1 MLLFGASAQAQ
12 PTAFLEQDGVLSI
25 EAEHFA
31 NSATS
36 TYSNYS
42 QVHFWAL
49 EPRSGA
55 SGLQAMWSRP
65 DERGEDGNGPTSPPG
80 KEGAQLDYQILIET
94 TGTYFV
100 WVRGRSIGG
109 ESNGVH
115 VGVDN
120 VLSGGRSISGFRPH
134 QAWIWENERKT
145 GGQARISID
154 EGPHTLSVWN
164 RDDGFQID
172 KLVLSLSSTRP
183 TDFGPPESAKG
194 QQRTLDVFPLEIS
207 SGQVGSAYS
216 AQFRTTNGK
225 APLRWTIEGQILP
238 GLSLN
243 RDTGL
248 LTGTPGVGGT
258 YPILAFVEDR
268 DGDIGAR
275 RYTILIGNPLRILS
289 ETELPPARL
298 GENYIAPLAAAG
310 GVTPYNWFAA
320 TEMPPGLSVD
330 GGNGLVTGTPTEGGE
345 FSFGVRVN
353 DTAGGSIR
361 RDFQL
366 EVQGE
371 LLQITNSLALP
382 DAEVGRAYSHRFGAE
397 GGEPPY
403 GWSTPVAPAGL
414 SLSTDGILSGTPTTD
429 GDFLMT
435 VAALDTVG
443 NRTDRN
449 FTLHVDS
456 VNFVSVSA
464 ASFEGPALAPNS
476 IATGFGTNLASDNA
490 AASELPLPETLQGR
504 RVEIVD
510 SEGMTHRAQ
519 LFFVGTGQ
527 INFLVPAGLA
537 LGTAAVEVKN
547 LVDQVLTFGEVEI
560 RQVAPALFMSTLDRV
575 VAGTA
580 LRVKPD
586 SSRIVEQLASFQGGA
601 FIGRQLDLTVA
612 GDELFLIVFGSG
624 IRGFT
629 GSVTAT
635 LNGLPLPVLAA
646 QAQGEFDGLDQVNL
660 GPLPP
665 IPPGTTVVTLVLTV
679 DGVAAPPV
687 IVHVNSGPQ

>member
-1 MLLFGASAQAQ
+1 M
-12 PTAFLEQDGVLSI
+12 LSI

-225 APLRWTIEGQILP
+225 APLRWTIEGQN
-238 GLSLN
+238 S
-243 RDTGL
+243 TGSQSQSRYRI
-248 LTGTPGVGGT
+248 THGHAWRRWHVPYPGVRRR
-258 YPILAFVEDR
+258 PRRRHWRSQIHDFDWKSAADLVR
-268 DGDIGAR
+268 DGTSPSQTR
-275 RYTILIGNPLRILS
+275 
-289 ETELPPARL
+289 
-298 GENYIAPLAAAG
+298 
-310 GVTPYNWFAA
+310 
-320 TEMPPGLSVD
+320 
-330 GGNGLVTGTPTEGGE
+330 
-345 FSFGVRVN
+345 
-353 DTAGGSIR
+353 
-361 RDFQL
+361 
-366 EVQGE
+366 
-371 LLQITNSLALP
+371 
-382 DAEVGRAYSHRFGAE
+382 
-397 GGEPPY
+397 
-403 GWSTPVAPAGL
+403 
-414 SLSTDGILSGTPTTD
+414 
-429 GDFLMT
+429 
-435 VAALDTVG
+435 
-443 NRTDRN
+443 
-449 FTLHVDS
+449 
-456 VNFVSVSA
+456 
-464 ASFEGPALAPNS
+464 
-476 IATGFGTNLASDNA
+476 
-490 AASELPLPETLQGR
+490 
-504 RVEIVD
+504 
-510 SEGMTHRAQ
+510 
-519 LFFVGTGQ
+519 
-527 INFLVPAGLA
+527 
-537 LGTAAVEVKN
+537 
-547 LVDQVLTFGEVEI
+547 
-560 RQVAPALFMSTLDRV
+560 
-575 VAGTA
+575 
-580 LRVKPD
+580 
-586 SSRIVEQLASFQGGA
+586 
-601 FIGRQLDLTVA
+601 
-612 GDELFLIVFGSG
+612 
-624 IRGFT
+624 
-629 GSVTAT
+629 
-635 LNGLPLPVLAA
+635 
-646 QAQGEFDGLDQVNL
+646 
-660 GPLPP
+660 
-665 IPPGTTVVTLVLTV
+665 
-679 DGVAAPPV
+679 
-687 IVHVNSGPQ
+687 